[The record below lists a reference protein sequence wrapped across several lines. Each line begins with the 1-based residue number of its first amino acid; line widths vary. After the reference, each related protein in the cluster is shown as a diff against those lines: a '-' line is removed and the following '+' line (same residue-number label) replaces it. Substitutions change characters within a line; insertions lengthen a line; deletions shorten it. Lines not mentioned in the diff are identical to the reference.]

1 MATTSKPANEHV
13 SALRA
18 FNRFY
23 TTRLGLLR
31 KRHLDGEFSLTEA
44 RVLYEIA
51 SNPHLTASS
60 LCELLELDAGYMSR
74 LLAALARRK
83 LISQKASKQD
93 GREKLLGLSAT
104 GKEKVAKLEEESGR
118 QIQMLLAPLSDIDR
132 SALIESLTKAHTIL
146 RQRTRPQVR
155 IVRVQTLDAAALQLI
170 ENYYEAVD
178 VVLRDSPDA
187 IQQIIDEPGG
197 GMWVAYL
204 EDRAVGCVMVKALDS
219 IRSACECK
227 RLYVQPVARGN
238 RIAEKLMDALEAHA
252 AEHGFKWIYLDT
264 YDDLKPAIALYM
276 KRGYEPCKRYNEN
289 PQATVFFRKGI
300 EG

>member
-51 SNPHLTASS
+51 SNPQLTASS
-60 LCELLELDAGYMSR
+60 LCELLELHAGYMSR

-155 IVRVQTLDAAALQLI
+155 IVRVHTLDATALQLI
-170 ENYYEAVD
+170 EDYYEAVD

-204 EDRAVGCVMVKALDS
+204 QDRAAGCVMVKALDS
-219 IRSACECK
+219 IPSACECK

-252 AEHGFKWIYLDT
+252 AEQGFKWIYLDT